1 MADEYVIVEKSTL
14 DSIGD
19 TVRSATG
26 STDSISVNNLN
37 DAVAAAVTSGG
48 ILIDSSLT
56 QSGYA
61 ADAKA
66 TGDAI
71 RSISSETVQELPASV
86 LAEAK
91 RVAQN
96 VQDVRTGKSL
106 TFVACS
112 DAHLNLSKAEE
123 GGDTL
128 YAATLNSLKMAGQGI
143 QALRKIMPVD
153 AAVMM
158 GDYTWSDASYTVK
171 KCKDDF
177 TECIKNFSEA
187 VSGIPNAWL
196 VGNHE
201 INYGANRDRTLT
213 EDEIY
218 SYVGANGT
226 FVTRDPYHPEK
237 NFCYRDFDDQRIRM
251 IFLNTADALTE
262 YTPKNGT
269 TAKSEWMSAVQLQWL
284 ADTALDFSDKA
295 DASQWGVVVCS
306 HHPVNYGGNISRAC
320 MILEAYKA
328 GTSGNISYTD
338 GNGDSQTI
346 AYDFT
351 TGEKAEIICN
361 IHSHSH
367 NFGYKKISSSDSVTP
382 WLWRVCIPC
391 INCGR
396 ENEQA
401 TNADLAEKYGEFDAD
416 GNPVYYRK
424 AEWSDAI
431 SGWVYNA
438 EKGTSFCVVTIDRK
452 TKKIYAHCFGAGRD
466 RTIEYGESTGEP
478 EAPSYTN
485 LVPTSEAMDSTAVY
499 NGGLGYR
506 DGYYISSS
514 NGNDSVK
521 TGHVTTGMIAY
532 PNVSGGKT
540 PPTIYLKGGEASRIA
555 MYFSDKTFKATL
567 TASNTVI
574 YIVEQIATNYYR
586 FIPAMLTDGSN
597 NSKMFSTYGNICY
610 LRFDVICDTGA
621 DLIITLDEPIV

>member
-1 MADEYVIVEKSTL
+1 MPDEYVIVEKSTL

-26 STDSISVNNLN
+26 STENISVNNLN

-48 ILIDSSLT
+48 VLIDSSLT
-56 QSGYA
+56 QSGQA

-71 RSISSETVQELPASV
+71 RSISAETVQELPASV

-123 GGDTL
+123 GGNTL

-158 GDYTWSDASYTVK
+158 GDYTWSDASYTAK

-177 TECIKNFSEA
+177 TECIRNFSKSL
-187 VSGIPNAWL
+187 SGIPSAWL

-201 INYGANRDRTLT
+201 INYGASRDRTLT

-218 SYVGANGT
+218 SYVGANSI
-226 FVTRDPYHPEK
+226 FITRDPDYPEK
-237 NFCYRDFDDQRIRM
+237 NYCYKDFNDQRIRM

-262 YTPKNGT
+262 HTPVSGT
-269 TAKSEWMSAVQLQWL
+269 TARSEWMSAVQLQWL
-284 ADTALDFSDKA
+284 ADTALDFSGKD
-295 DASQWGVVVCS
+295 DPASWGIVICT
-306 HHPVNYGGNISRAC
+306 HHPVDYGNVINRIC
-320 MILEAYKA
+320 VILEAYKA
-328 GTSGNISYTD
+328 GTSGTISYTD
-338 GNGDSQTI
+338 GNGISQNIT
-346 AYDFT
+346 YDFT
-351 TGEKAEIICN
+351 TGDKAEVICN
-361 IHSHSH
+361 IYGHSH

-382 WLWRVCIPC
+382 WLWRVGIPC

-452 TKKIYAHCFGAGRD
+452 MKKIYAHYFGVGRD
-466 RTIEYGESTGEP
+466 RTIEYGGSTGEP

-521 TGHVTTGMIAY
+521 TGHATTGMIAY

-574 YIVEQIATNYYR
+574 YSVEQIDTNYYK